1 MVKIEPGLKEVDYLK
16 VIMWDIHCPQWYLEH
31 QDAVNKE
38 QLAHLFFE
46 KAGMK
51 YQEFC
56 DGLENDWNKKNNNY
70 PKTINEAYTLLE
82 TYKGS
87 EKFNLYID

>member
-1 MVKIEPGLKEVDYLK
+1 MVFGATRCVARGTACAFIL
-16 VIMWDIHCPQWYLEH
+16 
-31 QDAVNKE
+31 
-38 QLAHLFFE
+38 E

-56 DGLENDWNKKNNNY
+56 HGLENDWNKKNNNY
-70 PKTINEAYTLLE
+70 PKTVNEAYTLLE

-87 EKFNLYID
+87 EMFIPHIVQKGKGNDRNQPHPLEFKDKFGFEL

>member
-1 MVKIEPGLKEVDYLK
+1 MKI
-16 VIMWDIHCPQWYLEH
+16 IMWDTHCRQWYLEQ
-31 QDAVNKE
+31 QDAVHEE
-38 QLAHLFFE
+38 QLVHLFFE
-46 KAGMK
+46 KASMK

-70 PKTINEAYTLLE
+70 PKTVNEAYTLLE

-87 EKFNLYID
+87 